1 MTYLLDT
8 SACSALMK
16 EDPKVINK
24 LQTLPEVDTLV
35 ICPIVRGQILFG
47 ISILPEGRKRQDLHE
62 KAEKIF
68 ASMDCISVSEG
79 ASDYYAAVK
88 LKRRKQGLTMEEN
101 DLWIAATALALGA
114 VLVTADHDFYKI
126 DGLTIED
133 WTA

>member
-24 LQTLPEVDTLV
+24 LQTLSEVDTLA
-35 ICPIVRGQILFG
+35 ICPIVKGEILFG
-47 ISILPEGRKRQDLHE
+47 ISMLPEGRKRQDLYE
-62 KAEKIF
+62 KAQKIF
-68 ASMDCISVSEG
+68 ASMDCISVPES
-79 ASDYYAAVK
+79 ASYYYAAVR
-88 LKRRKQGLTMEEN
+88 LKRQKQGLTMEGN
-101 DLWIAATALALGA
+101 DLWIAATVLALGA